1 MLALLFPGQGAQYVG
16 MDKDL
21 DPAVFAEADEALG
34 FPLSRVIREGPAEEL
49 ARTELTQPAIFAVSI
64 ARLRRLQA
72 RGLGEVGAA
81 AGHSLGEY
89 GALVAAGVLGF
100 ADAIRLLQVRA
111 RAMQEA
117 VPAGEGAMA
126 AVMGLEPAEVE
137 ALCEGGVEVAAWN
150 GPGQVSVAGPTAAVD
165 RLIDRVEE
173 RRGAAKR
180 LAVSAPF
187 HCAMLRP
194 AGERLAEAL
203 ATVPMAPPRFPV
215 VQNVDA
221 AVATDVEGIRRRL
234 VEQVYRAVR
243 WEGCFRAL
251 VAMGA
256 TRAVEVGPG
265 RTLAGLGKRI
275 DRALKIE
282 VSDT

>member
-137 ALCEGGVEVAAWN
+137 ALCEVGVEVAAWN

-234 VEQVYRAVR
+234 VEQVYRGEVHRDPGHA
-243 WEGCFRAL
+243 EKIS
-251 VAMGA
+251 
-256 TRAVEVGPG
+256 TRSRLEFAPSLPETWVS
-265 RTLAGLGKRI
+265 GLNQQ
-275 DRALKIE
+275 
-282 VSDT
+282 S